1 MATAKPSMDKVFAQ
15 LLSADDQQVLDAL
28 VTVQAQGD
36 ARAIRPMLH
45 ALAGSEDE
53 EVRRKVTA
61 MLYQVKVPG
70 AVPELLAALDE
81 EALRN
86 ERRTILSAFWN
97 AGLDVREHL
106 EEFVSC
112 AIEGD
117 AAECLECLTVIEN
130 QEIWPEKAVRTSVL
144 RVGKA
149 SEQEDDPYKAG
160 LLAELREHLNER
172 LGK

>member
-1 MATAKPSMDKVFAQ
+1 MPTPKPSMDKVFAQ
-15 LLSADDQQVLDAL
+15 LLSADDQQVLEAL
-28 VTVQAQGD
+28 ATVQAQGD
-36 ARAIRPMLH
+36 ARAIRPMLL

-53 EVRRKVTA
+53 AVRRKVTA

-81 EALRN
+81 EALRQ

-97 AGLDVREHL
+97 AGLDVRDHL

-117 AAECLECLTVIEN
+117 AAECLECLTVIEH
-130 QEIWPEKAVRTSVL
+130 QEIWPEKAVRTSVTRL
-144 RVGKA
+144 AKVAG
-149 SEQEDDPYKAG
+149 QEEDPYKAG
-160 LLAELREHLNER
+160 LLGQLRDHLNER
-172 LGK
+172 LGR